1 MKNNNPLLCNREGKE
16 ERMPEKENRPV
27 SRFREMLRRKGLVPQ
42 TTRIFQGLIYEHY
55 QKNPRAL
62 PWRKTRNPYRILVS
76 ELMLQ
81 QTQVERVLGKY
92 NLFIRIFPGFSRL
105 AKAPLIDLLKVWQGL
120 GYNRRAIALQ
130 RIARTVMEEHA
141 GRLPDSREDLLKL
154 PGIGRYTASAM
165 LTFIH
170 NKPDV
175 FIETNIRRVFIH
187 FFFEGRENIADAEIL
202 PLIEKTLDAANP
214 REWYYA
220 LMDYGVMLKKTGENP
235 NRKSAHYQRQTPFHG
250 SNRQLR
256 GLILKTLIKDPGIS
270 KKRLAEKLNLAPEKI
285 EENLSLLLKEGF
297 LKKKGNWFSIN

>member
-1 MKNNNPLLCNREGKE
+1 MQNKEGKL
-16 ERMPEKENRPV
+16 V
-27 SRFREMLRRKGLVPQ
+27 SRFSAILRRKGLTPQ
-42 TTRIFQGLIYEHY
+42 AIRVLQGLIYDHY
-55 QKNPRAL
+55 FRNPRIL

-81 QTQVERVLGKY
+81 QTQAERVLTKY
-92 NLFIRIFPGFSRL
+92 KLFITSFPDFSSL
-105 AKAPLIDLLKVWQGL
+105 AVAPLIDILKVWQGL

-130 RIARTVMEEHA
+130 KIARTVMEEHA

-154 PGIGRYTASAM
+154 PGIGRYTASAI

-187 FFFEGRENIADAEIL
+187 FFFEGRENIADAEIMS
-202 PLIEKTLDAANP
+202 LIEKTLDTSNP

-220 LMDYGVMLKKTGENP
+220 LMDYGVMLKKKGENP

-256 GLILKTLIKDPGIS
+256 GMILKTLIKNPGIS
-270 KKRLAEKLNLAPEKI
+270 KKRLAEKLDLAPEKI

-297 LKKKGNWFSIN
+297 LKKKRKLFSID